1 MGGESG
7 QQVEDELEWHHQVSD
22 LCRAYGM
29 RQEVDSRDEVTF
41 QENRFYVVVVDVGWS
56 PVILE
61 RLITQ

>member
-1 MGGESG
+1 
-7 QQVEDELEWHHQVSD
+7 
-22 LCRAYGM
+22 M

-41 QENRFYVVVVDVGWS
+41 QEDRFYVVVVDVGWS